1 VDPLRVAELERRLGY
16 RFRAPSLLEEALTHA
31 SFANEH
37 PPAADHARLA
47 FLGDAALGLVVAD
60 HVIAA
65 DPAAAVGELT
75 ARLAFLGDAA
85 LGLVVADHVIA
96 ADPAAAVGELTARRA
111 ELVTGRHLARWAVE
125 LELGALLRLGRGEDQ
140 SGGRTRDSILAA
152 ALEAVLGAIYREGG
166 LDEVRRV
173 LGRLAAW

>member
-1 VDPLRVAELERRLGY
+1 MDRARVAELERRLGY
-16 RFRAPSLLEEALTHA
+16 RFRDSFLLEEALTHA

-37 PPAADHARLA
+37 PPAADH
-47 FLGDAALGLVVAD
+47 
-60 HVIAA
+60 
-65 DPAAAVGELT
+65 

>member
-1 VDPLRVAELERRLGY
+1 MDPLRVAELERRLGY

-37 PPAADHARLA
+37 PPAADH
-47 FLGDAALGLVVAD
+47 
-60 HVIAA
+60 
-65 DPAAAVGELT
+65 

-140 SGGRTRDSILAA
+140 SGGRTRDSILAS

-166 LDEVRRV
+166 LDEVRLV

>member
-1 VDPLRVAELERRLGY
+1 MDPLRVAELERRLGY

-37 PPAADHARLA
+37 PPAADH
-47 FLGDAALGLVVAD
+47 
-60 HVIAA
+60 
-65 DPAAAVGELT
+65 

-140 SGGRTRDSILAA
+140 SGGRTRDSILAS

>member
-1 VDPLRVAELERRLGY
+1 MDPLRVAELERRLGY
-16 RFRAPSLLEEALTHA
+16 RFRDPSLLEEALTHA

-37 PPAADHARLA
+37 PPATDH
-47 FLGDAALGLVVAD
+47 
-60 HVIAA
+60 
-65 DPAAAVGELT
+65 

-140 SGGRTRDSILAA
+140 SGGRTRDSILAS

>member
-1 VDPLRVAELERRLGY
+1 MDPLRVAELERRLGY
-16 RFRAPSLLEEALTHA
+16 RFRDPFLLEEALTHA

-60 HVIAA
+60 HVITAN
-65 DPAAAVGELT
+65 PAATVGELT
-75 ARLAFLGDAA
+75 S
-85 LGLVVADHVIA
+85 
-96 ADPAAAVGELTARRA
+96 RRA
-111 ELVTGRHLARWAVE
+111 ELVTGARLTRWAVE

-140 SGGRTRDSILAA
+140 SGGRVRDSILAS

-166 LDEVRRV
+166 LDEVRLV